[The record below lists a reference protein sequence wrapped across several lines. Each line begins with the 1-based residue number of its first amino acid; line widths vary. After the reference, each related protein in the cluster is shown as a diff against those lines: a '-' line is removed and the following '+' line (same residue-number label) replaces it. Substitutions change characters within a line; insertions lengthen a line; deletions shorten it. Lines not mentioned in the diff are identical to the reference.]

1 MPSKKAKD
9 KDKLETHI
17 FETPAPSYLSQP
29 EVQIQSTK
37 FDGIVQ
43 LSPTFQQ
50 LNKDMECAIE
60 DNIASPNKNIHGS
73 INHLSM
79 RELMNTHEEVNEQE
93 ELLVHKLKS
102 SILVDVK
109 GMSEE
114 IISGIQTAAY
124 DILQEVFTAAVP
136 QLVRENEIL
145 KSMLT
150 NLSEQVSTLQREIYE
165 IKAAKA
171 PAFSD
176 ILHQG
181 VSLQKRNP
189 SSTETPSNAFV
200 INVNSDTFQPALKQI
215 HQMEVQHLLSTPN
228 SKLPNKEWAS
238 PEEDP
243 DYEQDFSQSKYD
255 ENFPALPNPSQENHS
270 KFNSDRVS
278 KPSVAHTSIKSG
290 WAIASS
296 SLPAHTK
303 PFGKKTNTPQVLH
316 LEISGELPNFESS
329 NKSIQFLLPILNS
342 RLCPVLFN
350 KCQRDLTQEDIYSL
364 VDISA
369 HRKVKTWLLQFTNTQ
384 FSQFI
389 FENRRKLSSSHHP
402 SDAPSCPKLY
412 VNPNLCPEDKFHQ
425 IKILQAFQK
434 LKVIGEDKKSNFSVF
449 PQGFVI
455 KIVFE
460 SNKFFYPFDS
470 KKSPKE
476 FLLSKGIL
484 KE

>member
-1 MPSKKAKD
+1 M
-9 KDKLETHI
+9 
-17 FETPAPSYLSQP
+17 
-29 EVQIQSTK
+29 
-37 FDGIVQ
+37 
-43 LSPTFQQ
+43 
-50 LNKDMECAIE
+50 
-60 DNIASPNKNIHGS
+60 
-73 INHLSM
+73 
-79 RELMNTHEEVNEQE
+79 
-93 ELLVHKLKS
+93 
-102 SILVDVK
+102 K

-136 QLVRENEIL
+136 QLVQENEIL

-150 NLSEQVSTLQREIYE
+150 DLSKQVSDLQREIYE
-165 IKAAKA
+165 MKVAK
-171 PAFSD
+171 PLAFPD
-176 ILHQG
+176 IFHQG
-181 VSLQKRNP
+181 ISLQKLDP
-189 SSTETPSNAFV
+189 STTETPSNEFV
-200 INVNSDTFQPALKQI
+200 IDVKGDTSQPASKQI
-215 HQMEVQHLLSTPN
+215 HQKEVQHPLTTPN

-243 DYEQDFSQSKYD
+243 DYKKDYSQSIYE
-255 ENFPALPNPSQENHS
+255 ENFPALPNPSQENPF
-270 KFNSDRVS
+270 KNNSNRVS
-278 KPSVAHTSIKSG
+278 KPNVAPTGIKSG

-296 SLPAHTK
+296 SLPVHIK
-303 PFGKKTNTPQVLH
+303 PFVKKTNIPQVLH
-316 LEISGELPNFESS
+316 LEISGDLPNFESS
-329 NKSIQFLLPILNS
+329 NKSIQFLLSILNS

-369 HRKVKTWLLQFTNTQ
+369 HRKVKTWLLRLKNTQ
-384 FSQFI
+384 FSEFI
-389 FENRRKLSSSHHP
+389 FENRRKLSSFQHSSDSP
-402 SDAPSCPKLY
+402 SSPKLY
-412 VNPNLCPEDKFHQ
+412 VNPNLSPEDKFHL

-434 LKVIGEDKKSNFSVF
+434 LKVVGEDKKSNFSVF

-460 SNKFFYPFDS
+460 SKKFFYPFDS

>member
-1 MPSKKAKD
+1 MPPKKAKD
-9 KDKLETHI
+9 KDEPAKHN
-17 FETPAPSYLSQP
+17 FETPALTYLRQP
-29 EVQIQSTK
+29 EVQIQNTE

-60 DNIASPNKNIHGS
+60 DNIASPNKNLHGS

-79 RELMNTHEEVNEQE
+79 RKLMSAQNEVNEQE

-136 QLVRENEIL
+136 QLVQENEIL

-150 NLSEQVSTLQREIYE
+150 DLSKQVSDLQREIYE
-165 IKAAKA
+165 MKVAK
-171 PAFSD
+171 PLAFPD
-176 ILHQG
+176 IFHQG
-181 VSLQKRNP
+181 ISLQKLNP
-189 SSTETPSNAFV
+189 STTETPSNAFV
-200 INVNSDTFQPALKQI
+200 IDVKGDTSQPASKQI
-215 HQMEVQHLLSTPN
+215 HQKEVQHPLTTPN

-243 DYEQDFSQSKYD
+243 DYEQDYSQSMYE
-255 ENFPALPNPSQENHS
+255 ENFPALPNPSQENPF
-270 KFNSDRVS
+270 KNNSNRVS
-278 KPSVAHTSIKSG
+278 KPNVAPTGIKSG

-296 SLPAHTK
+296 SLPVHIK
-303 PFGKKTNTPQVLH
+303 PFVKKTNIPQVLH
-316 LEISGELPNFESS
+316 LEISGDLPNFESS
-329 NKSIQFLLPILNS
+329 NKSIQLLLSILNL

-369 HRKVKTWLLQFTNTQ
+369 HRKVKTWLLRLKNTQ
-384 FSQFI
+384 FSEFI
-389 FENRRKLSSSHHP
+389 FENRRKLSSFQHSSDSP
-402 SDAPSCPKLY
+402 SSPKLY
-412 VNPNLCPEDKFHQ
+412 VNPNLSPEDKFHQ

-449 PQGFVI
+449 PQGFCHQNY
-455 KIVFE
+455 F
-460 SNKFFYPFDS
+460 
-470 KKSPKE
+470 
-476 FLLSKGIL
+476 
-484 KE
+484 

>member
-1 MPSKKAKD
+1 MPPKKAKD
-9 KDKLETHI
+9 NNELGKNNFK
-17 FETPAPSYLSQP
+17 TPASTYLRQP
-29 EVQIQSTK
+29 EVQIQNTE

-60 DNIASPNKNIHGS
+60 DNIASPNKNLHGS

-79 RELMNTHEEVNEQE
+79 RKLMSAQNEVNEQE
-93 ELLVHKLKS
+93 EHLKVAKP
-102 SILVDVK
+102 L
-109 GMSEE
+109 
-114 IISGIQTAAY
+114 AFP
-124 DILQEVFTAAVP
+124 DIF
-136 QLVRENEIL
+136 
-145 KSMLT
+145 
-150 NLSEQVSTLQREIYE
+150 
-165 IKAAKA
+165 
-171 PAFSD
+171 
-176 ILHQG
+176 HQG
-181 VSLQKRNP
+181 ISLQKLNP
-189 SSTETPSNAFV
+189 STTETPSNAFV
-200 INVNSDTFQPALKQI
+200 IDVKGDTSQPASKQI
-215 HQMEVQHLLSTPN
+215 HQKEVQHPLTTPN

-243 DYEQDFSQSKYD
+243 DYEQDYSQSMYE
-255 ENFPALPNPSQENHS
+255 ENFPALPNPSQENPF
-270 KFNSDRVS
+270 KNNSNRVS
-278 KPSVAHTSIKSG
+278 KPNVAPTGIKSG

-296 SLPAHTK
+296 SLPVHIK
-303 PFGKKTNTPQVLH
+303 PFVKKTNIPQVLH
-316 LEISGELPNFESS
+316 LEISGDLPNFESS
-329 NKSIQFLLPILNS
+329 NKSIQFLLSILNL

-369 HRKVKTWLLQFTNTQ
+369 HRKVKTWLLRLKNTQ
-384 FSQFI
+384 FSEFI
-389 FENRRKLSSSHHP
+389 FENRRKLSSFQHSSDSP
-402 SDAPSCPKLY
+402 SSPKLY
-412 VNPNLCPEDKFHQ
+412 VNPNLSPEDKFHQ

-460 SNKFFYPFDS
+460 SKKFFYPFDS